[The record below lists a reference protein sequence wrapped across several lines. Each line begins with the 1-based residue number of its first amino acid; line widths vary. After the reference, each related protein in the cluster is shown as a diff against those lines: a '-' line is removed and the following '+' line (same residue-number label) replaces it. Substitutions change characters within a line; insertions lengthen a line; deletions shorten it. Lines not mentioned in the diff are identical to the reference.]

1 MKRSSHSELLMAAAM
16 ATVFFAAIGSTSTL
30 AQQSSGLLLAQLNA
44 GEEAS
49 QTETAELVEDPDG
62 DQQRAEL
69 PSPERRERLQ
79 RRAGEKTLRGP
90 QGRAVVLGM
99 HIQEADGE
107 RARVIDVAPSSAA
120 FDAGVRK
127 GDEII
132 SFDGF
137 TAESYRDWIDGMRR
151 LTRDVPDGKS
161 LPIVVNRNGERLDLR
176 VRVPIAVAGGLPPND
191 VLATEQQVVQ
201 GQPGQTNVIVPG
213 QGNRPLGVGGGGD
226 NILIAD
232 AFGDDFNVNPETETA
247 IAEIFSLTRPVRTPP
262 VGNRVSPLGEGER
275 NRARVERS
283 QTSPASGQ
291 RIGLAGFRNDANG
304 LFVMVDVGGLEPGNY
319 LVGIDDPGV
328 LNTAP
333 IDNTNATLPQTRNP
347 APSRQVTPGNPVVVP
362 NDSQNQPRTPAGARP
377 AGTPADAS
385 GRSQPQSRL
394 EPALRNLPIPRTVL
408 AQVADTSNRDVG
420 VNPTPVDGTTDSSA
434 ADPTQSSNTLGTSRE
449 NPLDPA
455 ATQLDDSGTTATG
468 VPRTADARR
477 DPSLPTGSGNVPGG
491 AAMTHQIGTLTVD
504 QSGTGRLQQTV
515 EGVQVKD
522 IVGQAIVLYSSSP
535 SANTPLPPN
544 LDAAAD
550 PNANPST
557 PAGRARDAAI
567 QNSPHVTTSSRNVA
581 TASGI
586 GGQVPVAGG
595 LIRLMSDSSSIP
607 ATSSTPQD
615 QPATV
620 PLEGGQSIEV
630 DTPSVPAPGATQ

>member
-1 MKRSSHSELLMAAAM
+1 MAATLAI
-16 ATVFFAAIGSTSTL
+16 VYYAACGTTSTS
-30 AQQSSGLLLAQLNA
+30 AQQNDGVLLAQLDA

-99 HIQEADGE
+99 HIQETDGE
-107 RARVIDVAPSSAA
+107 RAKVIDVAPSSAA

-137 TAESYRDWIDGMRR
+137 TAEAYREWIDGMRR

-161 LPIVVNRNGERLDLR
+161 LPIVIDRAGARLDLR
-176 VRVPIAVAGGLPPND
+176 LRVPIAVAGGLPPND
-191 VLATEQQVVQ
+191 VLATEQQQVVP
-201 GQPGQTNVIVPG
+201 GLPGQTNVIMPG
-213 QGNRPLGVGGGGD
+213 QANRPIGVGGGGD
-226 NILIAD
+226 NVLIAD
-232 AFGDDFNVNPETETA
+232 AFGDDFNINGGETEAA
-247 IAEIFSLTRPVRTPP
+247 IAEIFSLNRPVRKPP
-262 VGNRVSPLGEGER
+262 VGNRTSPVREAER
-275 NRARVERS
+275 NRAAVASRET
-283 QTSPASGQ
+283 TSPSGQ

-328 LNTAP
+328 LNTNP
-333 IDNTNATLPQTRNP
+333 VDDTDTPVPQTPNRVR
-347 APSRQVTPGNPVVVP
+347 SGQVAPGNRAVEPQQQI
-362 NDSQNQPRTPAGARP
+362 NRPRTPASGA
-377 AGTPADAS
+377 APADAS

-394 EPALRNLPIPRTVL
+394 EPPVLRQLPMPRTVL
-408 AQVADTSNRDVG
+408 AQVADPANNDVG
-420 VNPTPVDGTTDSSA
+420 VNPTPVEGI
-434 ADPTQSSNTLGTSRE
+434 GRE
-449 NPLDPA
+449 TPLDPP
-455 ATQLDDSGTTATG
+455 ATQLDTSGTAARD

-477 DPSLPTGSGNVPGG
+477 DPSLTRDAGNVLGG
-491 AAMTHQIGTLTVD
+491 TAMTHQIGTLTVD

-522 IVGQAIVLYSSSP
+522 IVGQAIVLYSSNP
-535 SANTPLPPN
+535 SENTPLPPN

-550 PNANPST
+550 PNAVPRST
-557 PAGRARDAAI
+557 PAGRARGAAI
-567 QNSPHVTTSSRNVA
+567 QNSPQATTPNRNVA
-581 TASGI
+581 TATGSF
-586 GGQVPVAGG
+586 GGQIPVAGG
-595 LIRLMSDSSSIP
+595 LIRLMSDGS
-607 ATSSTPQD
+607 ATPPTTPQD
-615 QPATV
+615 QPTTV
-620 PLEGGQSIEV
+620 PLEGGQSIQV
-630 DTPSVPAPGATQ
+630 DAPSVPAPGATD